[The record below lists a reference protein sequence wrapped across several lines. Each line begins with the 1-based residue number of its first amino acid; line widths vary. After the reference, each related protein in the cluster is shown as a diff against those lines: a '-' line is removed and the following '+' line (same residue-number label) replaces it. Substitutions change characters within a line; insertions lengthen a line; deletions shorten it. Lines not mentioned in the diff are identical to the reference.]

1 MFWNF
6 FSATGLYKPSNT
18 TWINNSHEILSRIG
32 NDDREKV
39 IQFWVSFYDEAIK
52 KCKITNMNECLPMK
66 NDFVYKQGVFTRL
79 DHHRG
84 MNLSEEEL
92 RNIQIFIEESTFQ
105 FDEESMYKT
114 VPNVITKMIKKGEE
128 SGYSSA
134 KDFLYSSNKLSE
146 QEKESLNVFGNYTL
160 EVLIIHVL
168 STLFNAVE
176 SNSVIRLSTLV
187 DRLDT
192 AVRSQI
198 TLLMRRKFQREWTS
212 QPSAPK
218 ASASEK
224 AQTGAKTRSR
234 YFSFGILLVEFMQI
248 RDLIEVSHIG
258 NIEDEPIR
266 KKEGSFYI
274 AKHQNVHC
282 KFSVSDLPIRF
293 SLPMVCKPEDWQ
305 SVLPANQKPKYLS
318 DLRGGYLSS
327 LTADIDERYRLL
339 SSHNIDHFYLELNK
353 DYDQLCNIMNKLQSQ
368 PFKVNSLFLKYIRD
382 NESILVEHGLL
393 LPSFLSKLKFKDI
406 YEIFKNKYYSYNF
419 KKGVSL
425 SALLKELSQL
435 MQRACYEQ
443 YILKLAIV
451 YEGYHFYLPAFLDF
465 RGRIYRSGIL
475 HFHERDLARS
485 LVVFAGV
492 VNDNNDEKNIETF
505 IEASSFHYK
514 GFQNYSEGRNFLIDE
529 IESSPDEK
537 TLIEKARKA
546 KKPLQLLSCT
556 VALVDSFQLL
566 DDWSPNFNKNLIYY
580 PITQDASASAYQ
592 LMSYFLLDKSLA
604 QNTNLIAPN
613 NDDNIQD
620 LYEYLLEDMKVFIK
634 ETYKNDSLLLTVG
647 ENLTRKIVKNIFMP
661 MIYGKTIMSTAAY
674 LQEALSLDLGKR
686 SKTVAKVFYVFFEKK
701 YDRLNCLMNLIKNI
715 GWFSSERDL
724 AVCYKV
730 PLFTTIQDYRK
741 SSETHIWVHDIKSTS
756 KRKVTLSIPSDKRDS
771 RKTMTSTFVNFIHQK
786 DACLAMSVVKSLL
799 NDSTPIYTVHDNFLS
814 TAPYSFNL
822 PSLYI
827 NAYVAM
833 GPPLVVINEFI
844 YMNLYK
850 PDYPDSLSK
859 RVIPSVELESLL
871 NNCIPAEL
879 RGKNNTWTKKK
890 RLIVNSYNSYI
901 NAVCGPIKNDTTYES
916 KYVAHIK
923 NWNEFKKR
931 LSDRYCLHY

>member
-1 MFWNF
+1 MIWNF
-6 FSATGLYKPSNT
+6 FNAAKVYKPSNT
-18 TWINNSHEILSRIG
+18 TWIFNSHEFLPHIG

-39 IQFWVSFYDEAIK
+39 IQFWVEFYDEAIK
-52 KCKITNMNECLPMK
+52 KCEITNMNECVPMK
-66 NDFVYKQGVFTRL
+66 NDFIYKQVIFKRL
-79 DHHRG
+79 NHHRG

-92 RNIQIFIEESTFQ
+92 RDIQKFIEESTFE

-114 VPNVITKMIKKGEE
+114 VPNVIIDMIKKGEQ
-128 SGYSSA
+128 SATLGYSSA
-134 KDFLYSSNKLSE
+134 KDFLLLSKKLSDE
-146 QEKESLNVFGNYTL
+146 EKESLNVFGNYTL

-198 TLLMRRKFQREWTS
+198 TLLMRRKFHREWTPVVPE

-218 ASASEK
+218 AKASDEAK
-224 AQTGAKTRSR
+224 TRAKTRSR
-234 YFSFGILLVEFMQI
+234 YFSFGTELVKFMQK

-258 NIEDEPIR
+258 NIEDDPIR
-266 KKEGSFYI
+266 KKGGDFYI

-282 KFSVSDLPIRF
+282 KFPVSDLPIRF
-293 SLPMVCKPEDWQ
+293 SLPMVYKPEDWK
-305 SVLPANQKPKYLS
+305 SILPDNQKPKYLS
-318 DLRGGYLSS
+318 DIRGGYLSS

-339 SSHNIDHFYLELNK
+339 SSHNIDHFYLELNQNS
-353 DYDQLCNIMNKLQSQ
+353 DQLCNIMNKLQSE

-419 KKGVSL
+419 KKGVRL
-425 SALLKELSQL
+425 ATLFKELSQL
-435 MQRACYEQ
+435 IQRACYEQ
-443 YILKLAIV
+443 YILKLSIV
-451 YEGYHFYLPAFLDF
+451 YEGYRFYLPAFLDF

-485 LVVFAGV
+485 LVVFVEDAYGL
-492 VNDNNDEKNIETF
+492 DNQKDMNLLKSF
-505 IEASSFHYK
+505 VEASSFHYK
-514 GFQNYSEGRNFLIDE
+514 GFTNYSNGLKWFADHI
-529 IESSPDEK
+529 SSSLNDNN
-537 TLIEKARKA
+537 TLIEKARDA
-546 KKPLQLLSCT
+546 KKPLQLLSCA
-556 VALVDSFQLL
+556 VALNDVDERPPERGPDIFQ
-566 DDWSPNFNKNLIYY
+566 DLIYY

-604 QNTNLIAPN
+604 QNTNLIAPD

-634 ETYKNDSLLLTVG
+634 ETYKKDSLILTVG
-647 ENLTRKIVKNIFMP
+647 ENLTRKIMKNIFMP

-674 LQEALSLDLGKR
+674 LQEALPLDLGKR

-701 YDRLNCLMNLIKNI
+701 YDRLYCLMNLIKNI

-741 SSETHIWVHDIKSTS
+741 SSETHIWVHDIKSSET
-756 KRKVTLSIPSDKRDS
+756 
-771 RKTMTSTFVNFIHQK
+771 
-786 DACLAMSVVKSLL
+786 
-799 NDSTPIYTVHDNFLS
+799 
-814 TAPYSFNL
+814 
-822 PSLYI
+822 
-827 NAYVAM
+827 
-833 GPPLVVINEFI
+833 
-844 YMNLYK
+844 
-850 PDYPDSLSK
+850 
-859 RVIPSVELESLL
+859 
-871 NNCIPAEL
+871 
-879 RGKNNTWTKKK
+879 
-890 RLIVNSYNSYI
+890 
-901 NAVCGPIKNDTTYES
+901 
-916 KYVAHIK
+916 
-923 NWNEFKKR
+923 
-931 LSDRYCLHY
+931 